1 MFSFCSLFSNFS
13 TMNALSERH
22 FKKQTLLG
30 HGGFGKVFLV
40 QKECGADK
48 GQYYAMKII
57 NIDEKDLQTSTQK
70 WQNEK
75 TILSSVAKVCLF
87 VPNLFYDFV
96 SNSKFFMVMDFIGGG
111 DLSFHI
117 ERRGSFSANEARFLI
132 AELTI
137 AIECIHKL
145 HYVFRDIKPANIMLD
160 WSGSIKLVDF
170 GLAKRRSNN
179 EMEKIEFVGTPGYMA
194 PEIIRGNPVG
204 NFEYAID
211 FWAMGVTL
219 YNIMSGKLLFM
230 TTSADV
236 DVITSRICTEEISID
251 NIHNK
256 DAKDLILALLN
267 ENRETRIDAMGMK
280 KHPFFIGKIN
290 WDNLAAKK
298 VQAPFKPP
306 MTRANETGNFSE
318 IFTKQRILPY
328 RSAKK
333 PTQYLHAGQ
342 KRIKYNLED
351 PPSINH
357 AEQPCSS
364 FFSRWMDYIR
374 KNEKQ
379 FKFFEDYSLADENPI
394 ADCSYITCMKGEL
407 KNTDYE
413 CIVKIGLRSNHN
425 VKEELL
431 ALKLC
436 KGHPNIVEL
445 LNSTENH
452 EFSFIVLEYLAGK
465 KLSAFIHER
474 EELASESEVRGI
486 FKDIVKGVSH
496 MHTKNLVHR
505 DLKLENI
512 KFRKNGSVKI
522 SDLSFA
528 LKTDDDDNVN
538 EMRELSHM
546 SVDYVAPEVLINK
559 FYTASCDLWSLG

>member
-1 MFSFCSLFSNFS
+1 MFSYYALYSNFS
-13 TMNALSERH
+13 TMNAISEEH

-40 QKECGADK
+40 QKECGADIGK
-48 GQYYAMKII
+48 YYAMKII
-57 NIDEKDLQTSTQK
+57 NIDKKDPQTSTLK
-70 WQNEK
+70 WQNEI
-75 TILSSVAKVCLF
+75 TIMSNVAKVCSF

-96 SNSKFFMVMDFIGGG
+96 SNSKCFMVMDFIGGG
-111 DLSFHI
+111 DLRFHI
-117 ERRGSFSANEARFLI
+117 EKRGSFSANEARFII
-132 AELTI
+132 AQLTI
-137 AIECIHKL
+137 AIEWIHKL
-145 HYVFRDIKPANIMLD
+145 YYVFRDIKPENIMLD
-160 WSGSIKLVDF
+160 SKGSIKLVDF
-170 GLAKRRSNN
+170 GLAKRQSNN
-179 EMEKIEFVGTPGYMA
+179 KMEKLELVGTPGYMA
-194 PEIIRGNPVG
+194 PEILRENPVG

-211 FWAMGVTL
+211 FWAMGATL
-219 YNIMSGKLLFM
+219 YELMSGKLLFE
-230 TTSADV
+230 TASADV
-236 DVITSRICTEEISID
+236 VVITQGISIP
-251 NIHNK
+251 NK
-256 DAKDLILALLN
+256 DAKDLILGLLN
-267 ENRETRIDAMGMK
+267 ENRATRIDAVGMK

-306 MTRANETGNFSE
+306 MTRADDTGNFNE
-318 IFTKQRILPY
+318 FFTKQRILPN
-328 RSAKK
+328 RCVKK
-333 PTQYLHAGQ
+333 PTQYLDAAQ
-342 KRIKYNLED
+342 KKIKYSLED
-351 PPSINH
+351 PASNNH

-379 FKFFEDYSLADENPI
+379 FKFFEDYSLAYESPI
-394 ADCSYITCMKGEL
+394 ADCSYITCMKGEF

-413 CIVKIGLRSNHN
+413 CVVKIGLRSNHM

-445 LNSTENH
+445 LNSTENDK
-452 EFSFIVLEYLAGK
+452 FSFIVLEYLAGK
-465 KLSAFIHER
+465 ILSAYVHER
-474 EELASESEVRGI
+474 EELASESEVCGI
-486 FKDIVKGVSH
+486 FKDIARGVLH
-496 MHTKNLVHR
+496 MHTKHLVHR

-528 LKTDDDDNVN
+528 LRTDNEDNVN
-538 EMRELSHM
+538 EMRELGHM

-559 FYTASCDLWSLG
+559 VYTASCDLWSLG